1 MTGQRSRPPLD
12 EDSLRELALRYVG
25 RFATS
30 RAKLLA
36 YLNRKVKERGWEG
49 EAAPDAERLVGRLS
63 DLRYVDDSSYAV
75 MKSAALTRR
84 GYGRRRI
91 EESLR
96 ADGIAEADRA
106 EADSQA
112 RNEAWAAAD
121 RFARRKR
128 LGPYAVERPDPKQR
142 EKSIAAFLRA
152 GHSYET
158 ARRWID
164 AAPGEPPACDEG

>member
-1 MTGQRSRPPLD
+1 MTAKRPPPALD

-36 YLNRKVKERGWEG
+36 YLNRKLKERGWAG
-49 EAAPDAERLVGRLS
+49 AQPPAPDRLVDRLAE
-63 DLRYVDDSSYAV
+63 LRYVDDRGYAV
-75 MKSAALTRR
+75 MKSAALSRR
-84 GYGRRRI
+84 GYGARRVAQT
-91 EESLR
+91 LH
-96 ADGIAEADRA
+96 ADGIAPADREEADA
-106 EADSQA
+106 QTS
-112 RNEAWAAAD
+112 NESWAAAD

-128 LGPYAVERPDPKQR
+128 IGPYAQARADPKQR
-142 EKSIAAFLRA
+142 EKAIAAFLRA

-164 AAPGEPPACDEG
+164 APPGEPPEPQD